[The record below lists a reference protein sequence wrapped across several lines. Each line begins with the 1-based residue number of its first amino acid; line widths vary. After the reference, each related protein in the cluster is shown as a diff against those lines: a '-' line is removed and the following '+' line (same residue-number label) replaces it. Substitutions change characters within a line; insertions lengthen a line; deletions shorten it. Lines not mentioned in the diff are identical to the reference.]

1 MDQKITLKIGVSS
14 YQLKVSSPE
23 QESKMRKAAE
33 MINKTLTVYDSKFL
47 DKSLSDKMAFVA
59 LNETFLLLNKYEELE
74 KMKSEIQKLR
84 NQTESYL
91 ENIEKSGR

>member
-33 MINKTLTVYDSKFL
+33 MINKTLTVYDSKFP

-59 LNETFLLLNKYEELE
+59 INETFLLLNKDEELE